1 MRRPACLPGLPIHC
15 KTGYFVP
22 SKKKP
27 LNEQDH
33 SLAISV
39 IVPNYN
45 GIDIIPKCLSSL
57 SSMSLKPDETV
68 VVDNGSTDG
77 SQELVRRD
85 FPNVIL
91 VELPENTGF
100 TGANNTGLKA
110 SSGDFIVLLNNDCI
124 AEKNWLLNLRKRMND
139 PSIGAVASSMRNM
152 RDPEIMDSAGG
163 SMDWMG
169 FTADSGRGDPAELH
183 CDPVSLPFACGGAV
197 MLRREALPDPGQI
210 FWNELF
216 IYQEDVDLG
225 IELNRTGWR
234 VIYEPDAV
242 VRHEHS
248 ATMRRVNYYKEHLL
262 TRNRLLVMRKHF
274 GEDGFKL
281 IAPHIKRWQHAWIAV
296 SILRGRFPLAKALFT
311 GTAAGLRNPVKTF
324 TAKLSVFDVYNR
336 FAVSAEENHPLKRS
350 ITRRVRNIIRHNSSF
365 REELK

>member
-1 MRRPACLPGLPIHC
+1 M
-15 KTGYFVP
+15 
-22 SKKKP
+22 
-27 LNEQDH
+27 
-33 SLAISV
+33 

-45 GIDIIPKCLSSL
+45 GKDIIPKCLSSL

-68 VVDNGSTDG
+68 VVDNGSSDG
-77 SQELVRRD
+77 SQELIKRD

-110 SSGDFIVLLNNDCI
+110 SSGDFVVLLNNDCI
-124 AEKNWLLNLRKRMND
+124 ADRNWLLNLHKCMND

-152 RDPEIMDSAGG
+152 KDPGIMDSAGG
-163 SMDWMG
+163 SLDWMG
-169 FTADSGRGDPAELH
+169 FTADSGRGEPAALH
-183 CDPVSLPFACGGAV
+183 SASVSLPFACGGAV
-197 MLRREALPDPGQI
+197 MIRRKALPDPEQV
-210 FWNELF
+210 FWDDLF

-225 IELNRTGWR
+225 IELNRTGWG
-234 VIYEPDAV
+234 VIFEPDAV

-248 ATMRRVNYYKEHLL
+248 ATMRRVSYYKEHLL

-274 GEDGFKL
+274 GEEGFKL

-311 GTAAGLRNPVKTF
+311 GTAAGLRGPVKTF
-324 TAKLSVFDVYNR
+324 TAEVSVFDVYSR
-336 FAVSAEENHPLKRS
+336 FANSVADNHPLKRR
-350 ITRRVRNIIRHNSSF
+350 IARRVRNIIRQNSSF
-365 REELK
+365 PKALNE